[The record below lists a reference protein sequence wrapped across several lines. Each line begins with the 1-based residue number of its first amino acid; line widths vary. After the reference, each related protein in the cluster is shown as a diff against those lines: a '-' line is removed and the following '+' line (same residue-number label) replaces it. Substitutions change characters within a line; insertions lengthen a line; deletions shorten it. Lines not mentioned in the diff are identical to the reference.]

1 MMGMKIIVQ
10 SINCLHKEYAVV
22 RYLKP
27 ITNVYVILLF
37 SQNAHHTS

>member
-1 MMGMKIIVQ
+1 MIRMKIIVQ
-10 SINCLHKEYAVV
+10 SICLQKEYAVM

-27 ITNVYVILLF
+27 ITKIYVILLF